1 MKALLAILKR
11 EFLAYFF
18 SPLAYVVLTA
28 FLFINGYVFYA
39 ILLSLN
45 SPETSRQE
53 LMALFFKNV
62 FYWIFMMLVSS
73 IVAMRLIAEE
83 RKSGSI
89 EALLTAPVGEGTVV
103 TGKFLGGF
111 SLLRLPVAPDGPLPG
126 RALALRKDRLRAD
139 RLGLPRHRPLRS
151 ALHRRGDLR
160 LVPDEE
166 PDHRGDRQLRDDPRD
181 LPGRDLPR
189 ARHGPEPEGSPLL
202 PEPDRAHGRL
212 RPRASSTRAASS
224 TSSPPSSS
232 SSSCPPGSCTGT
244 RGNDERRNGRSPAS
258 TSPSPSSSASGSWA
272 SSTGSG
278 HATTGGST
286 GRAPGSTRCRRS
298 RHRS

>member
-73 IVAMRLIAEE
+73 IVAMRLISEE

-111 SLLRLPVAPDGPLPG
+111 SFFVFLWLPTVLYPVALSRYGKIDFGPIAAGYLGIVLFGALFVAAGTFASSLTKNQIIAAIVAFVIILAIFLAGIFRELVTDPAL
-126 RALALRKDRLRAD
+126 REALAYLNLIDHMDDFARGIVDTRRVVYVVSGVAFFLFLATK
-139 RLGLPRHRPLRS
+139 
-151 ALHRRGDLR
+151 ALQANKGK
-160 LVPDEE
+160 
-166 PDHRGDRQLRDDPRD
+166 
-181 LPGRDLPR
+181 
-189 ARHGPEPEGSPLL
+189 
-202 PEPDRAHGRL
+202 
-212 RPRASSTRAASS
+212 
-224 TSSPPSSS
+224 
-232 SSSCPPGSCTGT
+232 
-244 RGNDERRNGRSPAS
+244 
-258 TSPSPSSSASGSWA
+258 
-272 SSTGSG
+272 
-278 HATTGGST
+278 
-286 GRAPGSTRCRRS
+286 
-298 RHRS
+298 

>member
-73 IVAMRLIAEE
+73 IVAMRLLAEE

-103 TGKFLGGF
+103 TGKFLGGLSF
-111 SLLRLPVAPDGPLPG
+111 FVFLWLPTVLYPVALSRYGKIDFGPIASGYLGIVLFGALFVAAGTFASSLTKNQIIAAIVAFVMILAIFLAGIFRELVADPAL
-126 RALALRKDRLRAD
+126 REALAYLNLIDHMEDFARGIVDTRRVVYAVSGVVFFLFLATK
-139 RLGLPRHRPLRS
+139 
-151 ALHRRGDLR
+151 AL
-160 LVPDEE
+160 
-166 PDHRGDRQLRDDPRD
+166 Q
-181 LPGRDLPR
+181 
-189 ARHGPEPEGSPLL
+189 
-202 PEPDRAHGRL
+202 
-212 RPRASSTRAASS
+212 
-224 TSSPPSSS
+224 
-232 SSSCPPGSCTGT
+232 
-244 RGNDERRNGRSPAS
+244 GNKGK
-258 TSPSPSSSASGSWA
+258 
-272 SSTGSG
+272 
-278 HATTGGST
+278 
-286 GRAPGSTRCRRS
+286 
-298 RHRS
+298 

>member
-1 MKALLAILKR
+1 MKALVAILKR

-73 IVAMRLIAEE
+73 IVAMRLLAEE

-103 TGKFLGGF
+103 TGKFLGGLSF
-111 SLLRLPVAPDGPLPG
+111 FVFLWLPTVLYPVALSRYGKIDFGPVASGYLGIVLFGALFVAAGTFASSLTKNQIIAAIVAFVIILAIFLAGIFRELVTDPAL
-126 RALALRKDRLRAD
+126 REALAYLNLIDHMDDFARGIVDTRRVVYVVSGVVFFLFLATK
-139 RLGLPRHRPLRS
+139 
-151 ALHRRGDLR
+151 AL
-160 LVPDEE
+160 
-166 PDHRGDRQLRDDPRD
+166 Q
-181 LPGRDLPR
+181 
-189 ARHGPEPEGSPLL
+189 
-202 PEPDRAHGRL
+202 
-212 RPRASSTRAASS
+212 
-224 TSSPPSSS
+224 
-232 SSSCPPGSCTGT
+232 
-244 RGNDERRNGRSPAS
+244 GNKGK
-258 TSPSPSSSASGSWA
+258 
-272 SSTGSG
+272 
-278 HATTGGST
+278 
-286 GRAPGSTRCRRS
+286 
-298 RHRS
+298 